1 MRNPGIEKK
10 VLAIIPARGGSKGI
24 PGKNLVDIGG
34 KPLIAYSIQ
43 TAMASGWINRVVVST
58 EDDTIARISRQWG
71 AEIPFKRPMSL
82 AGDRA
87 LLGDA
92 VNSTIDMLRDQNY
105 VPDIF
110 VVLFP
115 THPFRPPQLVNALI
129 ERLLEGHKAVYTI
142 KRIPHTDKAYF
153 SKCPDGRMSRLSGT
167 SPYGICHR
175 IYGTLIGFN
184 PNGIKNPYLHVL
196 KDPIAMIDI
205 DTEMDLEFARKVVE
219 FNLYKD
225 YQS

>member
-105 VPDIF
+105 VPVPTYLLCFSQPI
-110 VVLFP
+110 LF
-115 THPFRPPQLVNALI
+115 
-129 ERLLEGHKAVYTI
+129 GHRNWST
-142 KRIPHTDKAYF
+142 R
-153 SKCPDGRMSRLSGT
+153 
-167 SPYGICHR
+167 
-175 IYGTLIGFN
+175 
-184 PNGIKNPYLHVL
+184 
-196 KDPIAMIDI
+196 
-205 DTEMDLEFARKVVE
+205 
-219 FNLYKD
+219 
-225 YQS
+225 